1 MKQQNVQWHWGSGD
15 LLWDSCFISDYKGKI
30 VPSVQPG
37 WQRITTLSLP
47 APSLSAISPN
57 SPLWPG
63 WGAKPQDLALRPT
76 REFLSGQFEAGFC
89 HSTSPP
95 VSRGSGTLCESS
107 LTDFP
112 PWIMAWPPS
121 SQAFWD
127 HDVVKSHSLAGSG
140 LINTRLIF
148 GSTKGRVYWPNPVP
162 GEDESKSPFAFTKVS
177 FSNYLHPCSAPGHEK
192 RCWALLSH
200 WGEGGLWLTQ
210 HLSGAILQ
218 GSLIPLEPGFNPYS
232 SSRRNPAY
240 FCWFCFSRNVKP
252 ICWLDFS
259 LDNYILLT

>member
-95 VSRGSGTLCESS
+95 VSRGSGTRCESS

-192 RCWALLSH
+192 RCWALLSLRR
-200 WGEGGLWLTQ
+200 GRAVVNSAPFRSNSSGLSHSSWARIQ
-210 HLSGAILQ
+210 SILQ
-218 GSLIPLEPGFNPYS
+218 LKEESCLFLLVLLQQKCETNLLAGFQ
-232 SSRRNPAY
+232 
-240 FCWFCFSRNVKP
+240 
-252 ICWLDFS
+252 LG
-259 LDNYILLT
+259 